1 MFCTKCGANLPDGVK
16 FCTRCGAPVGK
27 ANAVPMQRKSV
38 TRGNHQGQGYPPVR
52 KPNREKKKKRI
63 GKIVIPI
70 LLIALLAAG
79 GSVYAIKRER
89 EVNLNRYIEVAFS
102 GYDGYGTAEVSF
114 QYDKF
119 RKDHK
124 DLILNRSQ
132 MDDSLAKALDDTEN
146 GSLKNGDTLTLKGI
160 LTPGLV
166 DRSQEGRVT
175 HIIEAPDYSVTVESL
190 SETKEIDPFE
200 NVKVEYSG
208 YDGYGTIDVEKSEK
222 STAEGDGSQDWFT
235 YSCPNTGSLQNGD
248 TVTVSVKL
256 NGYGDA
262 DDFTRQNGYTLSQT
276 EKEYTVSGLTATTK
290 INPFENLEVQ
300 YDGISPALKVSV
312 NEGLLTEPVKGNV
325 TFSVENTGTLKV
337 GDTFKIQ
344 AKAGSQLVKKG
355 YALDPT
361 EKEYT
366 VKASEV
372 DKYLE
377 ATDDAD
383 LTSLND
389 QLDDFVEA
397 SLSQYVGKGSDIQ
410 CFLSTDVS
418 FSWWTTGSID
428 SIQRVTTYLANSK
441 DEQVVNDDDDTPA
454 VNRYFA
460 LYKISLTVLD
470 NYWTGG
476 YTGKKEQDI
485 SYLLVWC
492 DNVISRSDGT
502 FVWAS
507 EDSTEGNKIY
517 TDSQAHE
524 SDQVVARNVT
534 AMKGNYNVTELST
547 SGKSVNKKDKKSSA
561 AKSSKSADDAEYL
574 LPDSNTKEY
583 SASYFDGYTK
593 DELNMFINEIY
604 AKHGRKFKTDSIQ
617 KYFDSK
623 SWYQPKVEPD
633 DFDSRVKDFLNDV
646 EYKNVKTIVSVRE
659 KLSS

>member
-52 KPNREKKKKRI
+52 KPNREKKRI

-175 HIIEAPDYSVTVESL
+175 HIIEAPDYSVTVENL

-208 YDGYGTIDVEKSEK
+208 YDGYGTMDVEKSEN
-222 STAEGDGSQDWFT
+222 STAEGEGGQDWFT

-290 INPFENLEVQ
+290 IDPFENLEVQ

-344 AKAGSQLVKKG
+344 AKAGSQLAKKG

-366 VKASEV
+366 VEASEV

-383 LTSLND
+383 LTPLND

-397 SLSQYVGKGSDIQ
+397 SLSQYVGKGGQI
-410 CFLSTDVS
+410 LSILNVNFTII
-418 FSWWTTGSID
+418 FNWTTESID
-428 SIQRVTTYLANSK
+428 SIQRVAAYLANSK
-441 DEQVVNDDDDTPA
+441 EEQVTDDDEGTPV

-460 LYKISLTVLD
+460 LYKISM
-470 NYWTGG
+470 TGLG
-476 YTGKKEQDI
+476 TYKDEEQTT

-517 TDSQAHE
+517 TDSQADE

-547 SGKSVNKKDKKSSA
+547 SGKSGNQKNKKSSA
-561 AKSSKSADDAEYL
+561 SKSSKSADDAEYL

>member
-38 TRGNHQGQGYPPVR
+38 TRGNHPGQGYPPVR
-52 KPNREKKKKRI
+52 KPNREKKKNRI

-89 EVNLNRYIEVAFS
+89 EVNLDRYIEVTFS

-208 YDGYGTIDVEKSEK
+208 YDGYGTMNVEKSED
-222 STAEGDGSQDWFT
+222 SPAEGDGSQDWFT

-262 DDFTRQNGYTLSQT
+262 DDFIRQNGYTLSQT

-290 INPFENLEVQ
+290 IDPFENLEVQ

-344 AKAGSQLVKKG
+344 AKAGSQLAKKG

-366 VKASEV
+366 VEASEV

-383 LTSLND
+383 LTPLND

-397 SLSQYVGKGSDIQ
+397 SLSQYVGKDSTEF
-410 CFLSTDVS
+410 FLKTHVGVGAG
-418 FSWWTTGSID
+418 FGWTTGSID
-428 SIQRVTTYLANSK
+428 SIQQVAAYLASSK
-441 DEQVVNDDDDTPA
+441 EEQVTADDEDTP
-454 VNRYFA
+454 VMNRYFA
-460 LYKISLTVLD
+460 LYKVLLTTVD
-470 NYWTGG
+470 DFNQ
-476 YTGKKEQDI
+476 KKEQVT

-502 FVWAS
+502 FVWSS

-517 TDSQAHE
+517 TDSQADE

-547 SGKSVNKKDKKSSA
+547 SGKSGNQKNKKSSA
-561 AKSSKSADDAEYL
+561 SKSSKSADDAEYL
-574 LPDSNTKEY
+574 LPDSNTNEY

>member
-27 ANAVPMQRKSV
+27 TNAVPMQRKSV

-52 KPNREKKKKRI
+52 KLNREKKKNRI

-175 HIIEAPDYSVTVESL
+175 HIIEAPDYSVSVESL

-290 INPFENLEVQ
+290 IDPFENLEVQ

-366 VKASEV
+366 VEASEV

-383 LTSLND
+383 LTPLND

-397 SLSQYVGKGSDIQ
+397 SLSQYVGKSNQILNILNVK
-410 CFLSTDVS
+410 FTIIYN
-418 FSWWTTGSID
+418 WTTESID
-428 SIQRVTTYLANSK
+428 SIQRVAAYLANSK
-441 DEQVVNDDDDTPA
+441 EEQVTDDDEGTPV

-460 LYKISLTVLD
+460 LYKISM
-470 NYWTGG
+470 TGLG
-476 YTGKKEQDI
+476 VCKDEEQTT

-534 AMKGNYNVTELST
+534 AMKGNYNVTELSS
-547 SGKSVNKKDKKSSA
+547 SGKSVNKKDKKSSLS
-561 AKSSKSADDAEYL
+561 KSSKSSDDAEYL
-574 LPDSNTKEY
+574 LPSSDTKEY

>member
-290 INPFENLEVQ
+290 IDPFENLEVQ

-344 AKAGSQLVKKG
+344 AKAGSQLAKKG

-366 VKASEV
+366 VEASEV

-383 LTSLND
+383 LTPLND

-397 SLSQYVGKGSDIQ
+397 SLSQYVGKDSTEF
-410 CFLSTDVS
+410 FLKTHVGVGDG
-418 FSWWTTGSID
+418 FGWTTGSID
-428 SIQRVTTYLANSK
+428 SIQQVAAYLASSK
-441 DEQVVNDDDDTPA
+441 EEQVTADDEDTP
-454 VNRYFA
+454 VMNRYFA
-460 LYKISLTVLD
+460 LYKVLLTTVD
-470 NYWTGG
+470 NFNK
-476 YTGKKEQDI
+476 KKEQVT

-517 TDSQAHE
+517 TDSQADE

-547 SGKSVNKKDKKSSA
+547 SGKSGNQKNKKSSA
-561 AKSSKSADDAEYL
+561 SKSSKSADDAEYL

>member
-52 KPNREKKKKRI
+52 KPNREKKKNRI

-79 GSVYAIKRER
+79 GSIYAIKRER
-89 EVNLNRYIEVAFS
+89 EVNLDRYIEVTFS

-208 YDGYGTIDVEKSEK
+208 YDGYGTMNVEKSED
-222 STAEGDGSQDWFT
+222 SPAEGDGSQDWFT

-262 DDFTRQNGYTLSQT
+262 DDFIRQNGYTLSQT

-290 INPFENLEVQ
+290 IDPFENLEVQ

-344 AKAGSQLVKKG
+344 AKAGSQLAKKG

-366 VKASEV
+366 VEASEV

-383 LTSLND
+383 LTPLND

-397 SLSQYVGKGSDIQ
+397 SLSQYVGKDSTEF
-410 CFLSTDVS
+410 FLKTHVGVGAG
-418 FSWWTTGSID
+418 FGWTTGSID
-428 SIQRVTTYLANSK
+428 SIQQVAAYLASSK
-441 DEQVVNDDDDTPA
+441 EEQVTADDEDTP
-454 VNRYFA
+454 VMNRYFA
-460 LYKISLTVLD
+460 LYKVLLTTVD
-470 NYWTGG
+470 DFNQ
-476 YTGKKEQDI
+476 KKEQVT

-502 FVWAS
+502 FVWSS

-517 TDSQAHE
+517 TDSQADE

-547 SGKSVNKKDKKSSA
+547 SGKSGNQKNKKSSA
-561 AKSSKSADDAEYL
+561 SKSSKSADDAEYL

>member
-52 KPNREKKKKRI
+52 KPNREKKKNRI

-89 EVNLNRYIEVAFS
+89 EVNLDRYIEVTFS

-208 YDGYGTIDVEKSEK
+208 YDGYGTMNVEKSED
-222 STAEGDGSQDWFT
+222 SPAEGDGSQDWFT

-262 DDFTRQNGYTLSQT
+262 DDFIRQNGYTLSQT

-290 INPFENLEVQ
+290 IDPFENLE
-300 YDGISPALKVSV
+300 DGISPALKVSV

-344 AKAGSQLVKKG
+344 AKAGSQLAKKG

-366 VKASEV
+366 VEASEV

-383 LTSLND
+383 LTPLND

-397 SLSQYVGKGSDIQ
+397 SLSQYVGKDSTEF
-410 CFLSTDVS
+410 FLKTHVGVGAG
-418 FSWWTTGSID
+418 FGWTTGSID
-428 SIQRVTTYLANSK
+428 SIQQVAAYLASSK
-441 DEQVVNDDDDTPA
+441 EEQVTADDEDTP
-454 VNRYFA
+454 VMNRYFA
-460 LYKISLTVLD
+460 LYKVLLTTVD
-470 NYWTGG
+470 DFNQ
-476 YTGKKEQDI
+476 KKEQVT

-502 FVWAS
+502 FVWSS

-517 TDSQAHE
+517 TDSQADE

-547 SGKSVNKKDKKSSA
+547 SGKSGNQKNKKSSA
-561 AKSSKSADDAEYL
+561 SKSSKSADDAEYL

>member
-52 KPNREKKKKRI
+52 KPNREKKKNRI

-89 EVNLNRYIEVAFS
+89 EVNLDRYIEVTFS

-208 YDGYGTIDVEKSEK
+208 YDGYGTMNVEKSED
-222 STAEGDGSQDWFT
+222 SPAEGDGSQDWFT

-262 DDFTRQNGYTLSQT
+262 DDFIRQNGYTLSQT

-290 INPFENLEVQ
+290 IDPFENLEVQ

-344 AKAGSQLVKKG
+344 AKAGSQLAKKG

-366 VKASEV
+366 VEASEV

-383 LTSLND
+383 LTPLND

-397 SLSQYVGKGSDIQ
+397 SLSQYVGKDSTEF
-410 CFLSTDVS
+410 FLKTHVGVGAG
-418 FSWWTTGSID
+418 FGWTTGSID
-428 SIQRVTTYLANSK
+428 SIQQVAAYLASSK
-441 DEQVVNDDDDTPA
+441 EEQVTADDEDTP
-454 VNRYFA
+454 VMNRYFA
-460 LYKISLTVLD
+460 LYKVLLTTVD
-470 NYWTGG
+470 DFNQ
-476 YTGKKEQDI
+476 KKEQVT

-502 FVWAS
+502 FVWSS

-517 TDSQAHE
+517 TDSQADE

-547 SGKSVNKKDKKSSA
+547 SGKSGNQKNKKSSA
-561 AKSSKSADDAEYL
+561 SKSSKSADDAEYL
-574 LPDSNTKEY
+574 LPSSDTKEY
-583 SASYFDGYTK
+583 STSYFDGYTK

>member
-16 FCTRCGAPVGK
+16 FCTKCGAPVGK

-38 TRGNHQGQGYPPVR
+38 ARENHQGQGYPPVR
-52 KPNREKKKKRI
+52 KPNREKKKNRI

-89 EVNLNRYIEVAFS
+89 EVNLNSYIEVAFS

-175 HIIEAPDYSVTVESL
+175 HIIEAPDYSVTVENL

-235 YSCPNTGSLQNGD
+235 YSCPNTGSLQNGV

-290 INPFENLEVQ
+290 IDPFENLEVQ

-344 AKAGSQLVKKG
+344 AKAGSQLAKKG

-366 VKASEV
+366 VEASEV

-383 LTSLND
+383 LTPLND

-397 SLSQYVGKGSDIQ
+397 SLSQYVGKDSTEF
-410 CFLSTDVS
+410 FLKTHVGVGDG
-418 FSWWTTGSID
+418 FGWTTGSID
-428 SIQRVTTYLANSK
+428 SIQQVAAYLASSK
-441 DEQVVNDDDDTPA
+441 EEQVTADDEDTP
-454 VNRYFA
+454 VMNRYFA
-460 LYKISLTVLD
+460 LYKVLLTTVD
-470 NYWTGG
+470 NFNK
-476 YTGKKEQDI
+476 KKEQVT

-517 TDSQAHE
+517 TDSQADE

-547 SGKSVNKKDKKSSA
+547 SGKSGNQKNKKSSA
-561 AKSSKSADDAEYL
+561 SKSSKSADDAEYL
-574 LPDSNTKEY
+574 LPDSDTKEY

>member
-1 MFCTKCGANLPDGVK
+1 
-16 FCTRCGAPVGK
+16 
-27 ANAVPMQRKSV
+27 MQRKSV
-38 TRGNHQGQGYPPVR
+38 ARENHQGQGYPPVR
-52 KPNREKKKKRI
+52 KPNREKKKNRI

-89 EVNLNRYIEVAFS
+89 EVNLNSYIEVAFS

-175 HIIEAPDYSVTVESL
+175 HIIEAPDYSVTVENL

-208 YDGYGTIDVEKSEK
+208 YDGYGTMDVEKSEN
-222 STAEGDGSQDWFT
+222 SSSEGDGSQDWFI

-290 INPFENLEVQ
+290 IDPFENLEVQ

-344 AKAGSQLVKKG
+344 AKAGSQLAKKG

-366 VKASEV
+366 VEASEV

-383 LTSLND
+383 LTPLND

-397 SLSQYVGKGSDIQ
+397 SLSQYVGKDSTEF
-410 CFLSTDVS
+410 FLKTHVGVGDG
-418 FSWWTTGSID
+418 FGWTTGSID
-428 SIQRVTTYLANSK
+428 SIQQVAAYLASSK
-441 DEQVVNDDDDTPA
+441 EEQVTADDEDTP
-454 VNRYFA
+454 VMNRYFA
-460 LYKISLTVLD
+460 LYKVLLTTVD
-470 NYWTGG
+470 NFNK
-476 YTGKKEQDI
+476 KKEQVT

-517 TDSQAHE
+517 TDSQADE

-547 SGKSVNKKDKKSSA
+547 SGKSGNQKNKKSSA
-561 AKSSKSADDAEYL
+561 SKSSKSADDAEYL
-574 LPDSNTKEY
+574 LPNSDTKEY
-583 SASYFDGYTK
+583 PASYFDGYTK

-617 KYFDSK
+617 KYFESK

>member
-1 MFCTKCGANLPDGVK
+1 
-16 FCTRCGAPVGK
+16 
-27 ANAVPMQRKSV
+27 MQRKSV

-52 KPNREKKKKRI
+52 KPNREKKKNRI

-79 GSVYAIKRER
+79 GSIYAIKRER
-89 EVNLNRYIEVAFS
+89 EVNLDRYIEVTFS

-208 YDGYGTIDVEKSEK
+208 YDGYGTMNVEKSED
-222 STAEGDGSQDWFT
+222 SPAEGDGSQDWFT

-262 DDFTRQNGYTLSQT
+262 DDFIRQNGYTLSQT

-290 INPFENLEVQ
+290 IDPFENLEVQ

-344 AKAGSQLVKKG
+344 AKAGSQLAKKG

-366 VKASEV
+366 VEASEV

-383 LTSLND
+383 LTPLND

-397 SLSQYVGKGSDIQ
+397 SLSQYVGKDSTEF
-410 CFLSTDVS
+410 FLKTHVGVGAG
-418 FSWWTTGSID
+418 FGWTTGSID
-428 SIQRVTTYLANSK
+428 SIQQVAAYLASSK
-441 DEQVVNDDDDTPA
+441 EEQVTADDEDTP
-454 VNRYFA
+454 VMNRYFA
-460 LYKISLTVLD
+460 LYKVLLTTVD
-470 NYWTGG
+470 DFNQ
-476 YTGKKEQDI
+476 KKEQVT

-502 FVWAS
+502 FVWSS

-517 TDSQAHE
+517 TDSQADE

-547 SGKSVNKKDKKSSA
+547 SGKSGNQKNKKSSA
-561 AKSSKSADDAEYL
+561 SKSSKSADDAEYL

>member
-1 MFCTKCGANLPDGVK
+1 
-16 FCTRCGAPVGK
+16 
-27 ANAVPMQRKSV
+27 MQRKSV

-146 GSLKNGDTLTLKGI
+146 GSLKNGDTLMLKGI

-175 HIIEAPDYSVTVESL
+175 HIIEAPDYSVTVENL

-208 YDGYGTIDVEKSEK
+208 YDGYGTMDVEKSEN
-222 STAEGDGSQDWFT
+222 STAEGEGGQDWFT

-290 INPFENLEVQ
+290 IDPFENLEVQ

-344 AKAGSQLVKKG
+344 AKAGSQLAKKG

-366 VKASEV
+366 VEASEV

-383 LTSLND
+383 LTPLND

-397 SLSQYVGKGSDIQ
+397 SLSQYVGKGGQI
-410 CFLSTDVS
+410 LSILNVNFTII
-418 FSWWTTGSID
+418 FNWTTESID
-428 SIQRVTTYLANSK
+428 SIQRVAAYLANSK
-441 DEQVVNDDDDTPA
+441 EEQVTDDDEGTPV

-460 LYKISLTVLD
+460 LYKISM
-470 NYWTGG
+470 TGLG
-476 YTGKKEQDI
+476 TYKDEEQTT

-517 TDSQAHE
+517 TDSQADE

-547 SGKSVNKKDKKSSA
+547 SGKSGNQKNKKSSA
-561 AKSSKSADDAEYL
+561 SKSSKSADDAEYL

>member
-52 KPNREKKKKRI
+52 KPNREKKKNRI

-89 EVNLNRYIEVAFS
+89 EVNLDRYIEVTFS

-208 YDGYGTIDVEKSEK
+208 YDGYGTMNVEKSED
-222 STAEGDGSQDWFT
+222 SPAEGDGSQDWFT

-256 NGYGDA
+256 TGYGDA
-262 DDFTRQNGYTLSQT
+262 DDFIRQNGYTLSQT

-290 INPFENLEVQ
+290 IDPFENLEVQ

-344 AKAGSQLVKKG
+344 AKAGSQLAKKG

-366 VKASEV
+366 VEASEV

-383 LTSLND
+383 LTPLND

-397 SLSQYVGKGSDIQ
+397 SLSQYVGKDSTEF
-410 CFLSTDVS
+410 FLKTHVGVGAG
-418 FSWWTTGSID
+418 FGWTTGSID
-428 SIQRVTTYLANSK
+428 SIQQVAAYLASSK
-441 DEQVVNDDDDTPA
+441 EEQVTADDEDTP
-454 VNRYFA
+454 VMNRYFA
-460 LYKISLTVLD
+460 LYKVLLTTVD
-470 NYWTGG
+470 DFNQ
-476 YTGKKEQDI
+476 KKEQVT

-502 FVWAS
+502 FVWSS

-517 TDSQAHE
+517 TDSQADE

-547 SGKSVNKKDKKSSA
+547 SGKSGNQKNKKSSA
-561 AKSSKSADDAEYL
+561 SKSSKSADDAEYL

>member
-1 MFCTKCGANLPDGVK
+1 
-16 FCTRCGAPVGK
+16 
-27 ANAVPMQRKSV
+27 MQRKSV

-52 KPNREKKKKRI
+52 KPNREKKKNRI

-89 EVNLNRYIEVAFS
+89 EVNLDRYIEVTFS

-208 YDGYGTIDVEKSEK
+208 YDGYGTMNVEKSED
-222 STAEGDGSQDWFT
+222 SPAEGDGSQDWFT

-262 DDFTRQNGYTLSQT
+262 DDFIRQNGYTLSQT

-290 INPFENLEVQ
+290 IDPFENLEVQ

-344 AKAGSQLVKKG
+344 AKAGSQLAKKG

-366 VKASEV
+366 VEASEV

-383 LTSLND
+383 LTPLND

-397 SLSQYVGKGSDIQ
+397 SLSQYVGKDSTEF
-410 CFLSTDVS
+410 FLKTHVGVGAG
-418 FSWWTTGSID
+418 FGWTTGSID
-428 SIQRVTTYLANSK
+428 SIQQVAAYLASSK
-441 DEQVVNDDDDTPA
+441 EEQVTADDEDTP
-454 VNRYFA
+454 VMNRYFA
-460 LYKISLTVLD
+460 LYKVLLTTVD
-470 NYWTGG
+470 DFNQ
-476 YTGKKEQDI
+476 KKEQVT

-502 FVWAS
+502 FVWSS

-517 TDSQAHE
+517 TDSQADE

-547 SGKSVNKKDKKSSA
+547 SGKSGNQKNKKSSA
-561 AKSSKSADDAEYL
+561 SKSSKSADDAEYL

>member
-200 NVKVEYSG
+200 NVNVEYSG
-208 YDGYGTIDVEKSEK
+208 YDGYGTIDVEKSEDF
-222 STAEGDGSQDWFT
+222 TAEGDGSQDWFT

-290 INPFENLEVQ
+290 IDPFENLEVQ

-344 AKAGSQLVKKG
+344 AKAGSQLAKKG

-366 VKASEV
+366 VEASEV

-383 LTSLND
+383 LTPLND

-397 SLSQYVGKGSDIQ
+397 SLSQYVGKDSTEF
-410 CFLSTDVS
+410 FLKTHVGVGDGYG
-418 FSWWTTGSID
+418 WTTGSID
-428 SIQRVTTYLANSK
+428 SIQQVAAYLASSK
-441 DEQVVNDDDDTPA
+441 EEQVTADDEDTP
-454 VNRYFA
+454 VMNRYFA
-460 LYKISLTVLD
+460 LYKVLLTTVD
-470 NYWTGG
+470 NFNE
-476 YTGKKEQDI
+476 KKEQVT

-517 TDSQAHE
+517 TDSQADE

-534 AMKGNYNVTELST
+534 AMKGNYNVTELSS
-547 SGKSVNKKDKKSSA
+547 SGKSVNKKDKKSSLS
-561 AKSSKSADDAEYL
+561 KSSKSSDDAEYL
-574 LPDSNTKEY
+574 LPSSDTKEY

>member
-52 KPNREKKKKRI
+52 KPNREKKKNRI

-124 DLILNRSQ
+124 DLILNQSQ

-175 HIIEAPDYSVTVESL
+175 HIIEAPDYSVTVENL

-208 YDGYGTIDVEKSEK
+208 YDGYGTMDVEKSED
-222 STAEGDGSQDWFT
+222 SSSEGDGSQNWFI

-290 INPFENLEVQ
+290 IDPFENLEVQ

-344 AKAGSQLVKKG
+344 AKAGSQLAKKG

-366 VKASEV
+366 VEASEV

-377 ATDDAD
+377 ATDEVD
-383 LTSLND
+383 LTPLND

-397 SLSQYVGKGSDIQ
+397 SLSQYVGKRNQILNILNVN
-410 CFLSTDVS
+410 FTIIYN
-418 FSWWTTGSID
+418 WTTESID
-428 SIQRVTTYLANSK
+428 SIQRVAAYLANSK
-441 DEQVVNDDDDTPA
+441 EEQVTDDDEGTPV

-460 LYKISLTVLD
+460 LYKISM
-470 NYWTGG
+470 TGLG
-476 YTGKKEQDI
+476 VCKDEEQTT
-485 SYLLVWC
+485 SYLLAWC

-502 FVWAS
+502 FVWSS

-547 SGKSVNKKDKKSSA
+547 SGKSGNQKNKKSSA
-561 AKSSKSADDAEYL
+561 SKSSKSADDAEYL
-574 LPDSNTKEY
+574 LPNSDTKEY

>member
-52 KPNREKKKKRI
+52 KPNREKKKNRI

-89 EVNLNRYIEVAFS
+89 EVNLDRYIEVTFS

-208 YDGYGTIDVEKSEK
+208 YDGYGTMNVEKSED
-222 STAEGDGSQDWFT
+222 SPAEGDGSQDWFT

-256 NGYGDA
+256 NGYVDA
-262 DDFTRQNGYTLSQT
+262 DDFIRQNGYTLSQT

-290 INPFENLEVQ
+290 IDPFENLEVQ

-344 AKAGSQLVKKG
+344 AKAGSQLAKKG

-366 VKASEV
+366 VEASEV

-383 LTSLND
+383 LTPLND

-397 SLSQYVGKGSDIQ
+397 SLSQYVGKDSTEF
-410 CFLSTDVS
+410 FLKTHVGVGAG
-418 FSWWTTGSID
+418 FGWTTGSID
-428 SIQRVTTYLANSK
+428 SIQQVAAYLASSK
-441 DEQVVNDDDDTPA
+441 EEQVTADDEDTP
-454 VNRYFA
+454 VMNRYFA
-460 LYKISLTVLD
+460 LYKVLLTTVD
-470 NYWTGG
+470 DFNQ
-476 YTGKKEQDI
+476 KKEQVT

-502 FVWAS
+502 FVWSS

-517 TDSQAHE
+517 TDSQADE

-547 SGKSVNKKDKKSSA
+547 SGKSGNQKNKKSSA
-561 AKSSKSADDAEYL
+561 SKSSKSADDAEYL

>member
-89 EVNLNRYIEVAFS
+89 EVNLDRYIEVAFS

-146 GSLKNGDTLTLKGI
+146 GRLKNGDTLTLKGI

-175 HIIEAPDYSVTVESL
+175 HTIEAPDYSVTVENL

-208 YDGYGTIDVEKSEK
+208 YDGYGTMNVEKSAD
-222 STAEGDGSQDWFT
+222 SASDGDGSPDWFT
-235 YSCPNTGSLQNGD
+235 YTCPNTGSLQNGD
-248 TVTVSVKL
+248 TVAVSVKL
-256 NGYGDA
+256 NGYADA

-290 INPFENLEVQ
+290 IDPFENLEVQ

-344 AKAGSQLVKKG
+344 AKAGSQLAKKG
-355 YALDPT
+355 YALDPS

-366 VKASEV
+366 VEASEV

-383 LTSLND
+383 LTPLND

-397 SLSQYVGKGSDIQ
+397 SLSQYVGKGNQILNILNVN
-410 CFLSTDVS
+410 FTIIFNWSTE
-418 FSWWTTGSID
+418 SID
-428 SIQRVTTYLANSK
+428 SIQRVAAYLANSK
-441 DEQVVNDDDDTPA
+441 EEQVTDDDEGTPV

-460 LYKISLTVLD
+460 LYKISM
-470 NYWTGG
+470 TGLG
-476 YTGKKEQDI
+476 CYKDEEQTT

-547 SGKSVNKKDKKSSA
+547 SGKSGNQKNKKSSA
-561 AKSSKSADDAEYL
+561 SKSSKSADDAEYL

>member
-52 KPNREKKKKRI
+52 KPNREKKKNRI

-89 EVNLNRYIEVAFS
+89 EVNLDRYIEVAFS

-146 GSLKNGDTLTLKGI
+146 GRLKNGDTLTLKGI

-175 HIIEAPDYSVTVESL
+175 HTIEAPDYSVTVENL

-208 YDGYGTIDVEKSEK
+208 YDGYGTMNVEKSAD
-222 STAEGDGSQDWFT
+222 SASDGDGSPDWFT
-235 YSCPNTGSLQNGD
+235 YTCPNTGSLQNGD
-248 TVTVSVKL
+248 TVAVSVKL
-256 NGYGDA
+256 NGYADA

-290 INPFENLEVQ
+290 IDPFENLEIQ
-300 YDGISPALKVSV
+300 YDGVSPALKVSV

-344 AKAGSQLVKKG
+344 AKAGSQLAKKG

-366 VKASEV
+366 VEASEV

-377 ATDDAD
+377 ATDDVD
-383 LTSLND
+383 LTPLND

-397 SLSQYVGKGSDIQ
+397 SLNQYVGKGTALAYI
-410 CFLSTDVS
+410 LETDVDTWAWS
-418 FSWWTTGSID
+418 TESID
-428 SIQRVTTYLANSK
+428 SIQRVATYLANSK
-441 DEQVVNDDDDTPA
+441 AEQVADADDDKP
-454 VNRYFA
+454 VMNRYFA
-460 LYKISLTVLD
+460 LYKVTLTASI
-470 NYWTGG
+470 NYS
-476 YTGKKEQDI
+476 KETVQTT
-485 SYLLVWC
+485 SYLLAWC

-502 FVWAS
+502 FVWSS

-534 AMKGNYNVTELST
+534 AMKGNYNVTELSA
-547 SGKSVNKKDKKSSA
+547 SGKSGNQKNKKSSA
-561 AKSSKSADDAEYL
+561 SKSSKSADDAEYL
-574 LPDSNTKEY
+574 LPDSDTKEY
-583 SASYFDGYTK
+583 PASYFDGYTK

-617 KYFDSK
+617 KYFESK

>member
-16 FCTRCGAPVGK
+16 FCTKCGAPVGK

-38 TRGNHQGQGYPPVR
+38 ARENHQGQGYPPVR
-52 KPNREKKKKRI
+52 KPNREKKKNRI

-89 EVNLNRYIEVAFS
+89 EVNLNSYIEVAFS

-124 DLILNRSQ
+124 DLILNQSQ

-175 HIIEAPDYSVTVESL
+175 HIIEAPDYSVTVENL

-208 YDGYGTIDVEKSEK
+208 YDGYGTIDVEKSED
-222 STAEGDGSQDWFT
+222 SSSEGDGSQDWFI

-290 INPFENLEVQ
+290 IDPFENLEVQ
-300 YDGISPALKVSV
+300 YDGVSPALKVSV

-344 AKAGSQLVKKG
+344 AKAGSQLAKKG

-366 VKASEV
+366 VEASEV

-377 ATDDAD
+377 ATDDVD
-383 LTSLND
+383 LTPLND

-397 SLSQYVGKGSDIQ
+397 SLSQYVGKRNQILNILNVN
-410 CFLSTDVS
+410 FTIIYN
-418 FSWWTTGSID
+418 WTTESID
-428 SIQRVTTYLANSK
+428 SIQRVAAYLANSK
-441 DEQVVNDDDDTPA
+441 EEQVTDDDEGTPV

-460 LYKISLTVLD
+460 LYKISM
-470 NYWTGG
+470 TGLG
-476 YTGKKEQDI
+476 VCKDEEQTT
-485 SYLLVWC
+485 SYLLAWC

-502 FVWAS
+502 FVWSS

-547 SGKSVNKKDKKSSA
+547 SGKSGNQKNKKSSA
-561 AKSSKSADDAEYL
+561 SKSSKSADDAEYL
-574 LPDSNTKEY
+574 LPNSDTKEY

>member
-27 ANAVPMQRKSV
+27 ENAVPMQRKSV
-38 TRGNHQGQGYPPVR
+38 TRGNYQGQGYPPVR
-52 KPNREKKKKRI
+52 KPNREKKKNRI

-132 MDDSLAKALDDTEN
+132 MDDSLAKALDGTEN
-146 GSLKNGDTLTLKGI
+146 GSLKNGDTLMLKGI

-175 HIIEAPDYSVTVESL
+175 HIIEAPDYSVTVENL

-208 YDGYGTIDVEKSEK
+208 YDGYGTMDVEKSED
-222 STAEGDGSQDWFT
+222 STAEEEGSQDWFT

-256 NGYGDA
+256 NGYRDA

-290 INPFENLEVQ
+290 IDPFENLEVQ

-344 AKAGSQLVKKG
+344 AKAGSQLAKKG
-355 YALDPT
+355 YALDPM

-366 VKASEV
+366 VEASEV

-377 ATDDAD
+377 ATDDVD
-383 LTSLND
+383 LTPLND

-397 SLSQYVGKGSDIQ
+397 SLSQYVGKDAQI
-410 CFLSTDVS
+410 LSILNVNFTII
-418 FSWWTTGSID
+418 FNWTTESID
-428 SIQRVTTYLANSK
+428 SIQRVAAYLANSK
-441 DEQVVNDDDDTPA
+441 EEQVTDDDEGTPV

-460 LYKISLTVLD
+460 LYKISM
-470 NYWTGG
+470 TGLG
-476 YTGKKEQDI
+476 TYKDEEQTT

-547 SGKSVNKKDKKSSA
+547 SGKSGNQKNKKSSA
-561 AKSSKSADDAEYL
+561 SKSSKSADDAEYL

>member
-79 GSVYAIKRER
+79 GSVYVIKRER

-146 GSLKNGDTLTLKGI
+146 GSLKNGDTFTLKGI

-344 AKAGSQLVKKG
+344 AKAGSQLVKK
-355 YALDPT
+355 DMRW
-361 EKEYT
+361 
-366 VKASEV
+366 
-372 DKYLE
+372 
-377 ATDDAD
+377 
-383 LTSLND
+383 
-389 QLDDFVEA
+389 
-397 SLSQYVGKGSDIQ
+397 I
-410 CFLSTDVS
+410 
-418 FSWWTTGSID
+418 
-428 SIQRVTTYLANSK
+428 R
-441 DEQVVNDDDDTPA
+441 
-454 VNRYFA
+454 R
-460 LYKISLTVLD
+460 
-470 NYWTGG
+470 
-476 YTGKKEQDI
+476 
-485 SYLLVWC
+485 
-492 DNVISRSDGT
+492 R
-502 FVWAS
+502 
-507 EDSTEGNKIY
+507 
-517 TDSQAHE
+517 
-524 SDQVVARNVT
+524 RNI
-534 AMKGNYNVTELST
+534 
-547 SGKSVNKKDKKSSA
+547 
-561 AKSSKSADDAEYL
+561 
-574 LPDSNTKEY
+574 P
-583 SASYFDGYTK
+583 
-593 DELNMFINEIY
+593 
-604 AKHGRKFKTDSIQ
+604 
-617 KYFDSK
+617 
-623 SWYQPKVEPD
+623 
-633 DFDSRVKDFLNDV
+633 
-646 EYKNVKTIVSVRE
+646 
-659 KLSS
+659 

>member
-1 MFCTKCGANLPDGVK
+1 
-16 FCTRCGAPVGK
+16 
-27 ANAVPMQRKSV
+27 MQRKSV

-397 SLSQYVGKGSDIQ
+397 SLSQYVGKGNQILNILNVK
-410 CFLSTDVS
+410 FTIIYN
-418 FSWWTTGSID
+418 WTTESID
-428 SIQRVTTYLANSK
+428 SIQRVAAYLANSK
-441 DEQVVNDDDDTPA
+441 EEQVTDDDEGTPV

-460 LYKISLTVLD
+460 LYEISM
-470 NYWTGG
+470 TGLG
-476 YTGKKEQDI
+476 VCEDEEQTT

-502 FVWAS
+502 FVWSS

-517 TDSQAHE
+517 TDSQANE

-547 SGKSVNKKDKKSSA
+547 SGKSGNQKNKKSSA
-561 AKSSKSADDAEYL
+561 SKSSKSADDAEYL
-574 LPDSNTKEY
+574 LPNSDTKEY
-583 SASYFDGYTK
+583 PASYFDGYTK

-604 AKHGRKFKTDSIQ
+604 AKHGRKFKTDSMQ

>member
-1 MFCTKCGANLPDGVK
+1 MFCTKCGSNLPDGVK

-38 TRGNHQGQGYPPVR
+38 TRGNNQGQGYPPVR

-146 GSLKNGDTLTLKGI
+146 GSLKNGNILTLKGI

-175 HIIEAPDYSVTVESL
+175 HIIEAPDYSVTVENL

-208 YDGYGTIDVEKSEK
+208 YDGYGMMNVEKSED

-290 INPFENLEVQ
+290 IDPFENLEVQ

-325 TFSVENTGTLKV
+325 TFSVENTGILKV

-344 AKAGSQLVKKG
+344 AKAGSQLAKKG

-366 VKASEV
+366 VEASEV

-377 ATDDAD
+377 ATDDVD
-383 LTSLND
+383 LTPLND

-397 SLSQYVGKGSDIQ
+397 SLSQYVGKDSTEF
-410 CFLSTDVS
+410 FLKTHVGVGAG
-418 FSWWTTGSID
+418 FGWTTGSID
-428 SIQRVTTYLANSK
+428 SIQQVAAYLASSK
-441 DEQVVNDDDDTPA
+441 EEQVTADDEDTP
-454 VNRYFA
+454 VMNRYFA
-460 LYKISLTVLD
+460 LYKVLLTTVD
-470 NYWTGG
+470 NFNK
-476 YTGKKEQDI
+476 KKEQVT

-517 TDSQAHE
+517 TDSQADE

-534 AMKGNYNVTELST
+534 AMKGNYNVTELSS

-561 AKSSKSADDAEYL
+561 SKSSKSADDAEYL
-574 LPDSNTKEY
+574 LPNSDTKEY

>member
-1 MFCTKCGANLPDGVK
+1 
-16 FCTRCGAPVGK
+16 
-27 ANAVPMQRKSV
+27 MQRKSV

-52 KPNREKKKKRI
+52 KPNREKKKNRI

-290 INPFENLEVQ
+290 IDPFENLEVQ

-344 AKAGSQLVKKG
+344 AKAGSQLAKKG

-366 VKASEV
+366 VEASEV

-383 LTSLND
+383 LTPLND

-397 SLSQYVGKGSDIQ
+397 SLSQYVGKDSTEF
-410 CFLSTDVS
+410 FLKTHVGVGDG
-418 FSWWTTGSID
+418 FGWTTGSID
-428 SIQRVTTYLANSK
+428 SIQQVAAYLASSK
-441 DEQVVNDDDDTPA
+441 EEQVTADDEDTP
-454 VNRYFA
+454 VMNRYFA
-460 LYKISLTVLD
+460 LYKVLLTTVD
-470 NYWTGG
+470 NFNK
-476 YTGKKEQDI
+476 KKEQVT

-517 TDSQAHE
+517 TDSQADE

>member
-1 MFCTKCGANLPDGVK
+1 
-16 FCTRCGAPVGK
+16 
-27 ANAVPMQRKSV
+27 MQRKSV
-38 TRGNHQGQGYPPVR
+38 ARENHQGQGYPPVR
-52 KPNREKKKKRI
+52 KPNREKKKNRI

-290 INPFENLEVQ
+290 IDPFENLEVQ

-344 AKAGSQLVKKG
+344 AKAGSQLAKKG

-366 VKASEV
+366 VEASEV

-383 LTSLND
+383 LTPLND

-397 SLSQYVGKGSDIQ
+397 SLSQYVGKDSTEF
-410 CFLSTDVS
+410 FLKTHVGVGDG
-418 FSWWTTGSID
+418 FGWTTGSID
-428 SIQRVTTYLANSK
+428 SIQQVAAYLASSK
-441 DEQVVNDDDDTPA
+441 EEQVTADDEDTP
-454 VNRYFA
+454 VMNRYFA
-460 LYKISLTVLD
+460 LYKVLLTTVD
-470 NYWTGG
+470 NFNK
-476 YTGKKEQDI
+476 KKEQVT

-517 TDSQAHE
+517 TDSQADE

>member
-16 FCTRCGAPVGK
+16 FCTKCGAPVGK

-38 TRGNHQGQGYPPVR
+38 ARENHQGQGYPPVR
-52 KPNREKKKKRI
+52 KPNREKKKNRI

-89 EVNLNRYIEVAFS
+89 EVNLNSYIEVAFS

-208 YDGYGTIDVEKSEK
+208 YDGYGTIDVEKSED
-222 STAEGDGSQDWFT
+222 SSSEGDGSQDWFI

-290 INPFENLEVQ
+290 IDPFENLEVQ

-325 TFSVENTGTLKV
+325 TFSVENTGILKV

-344 AKAGSQLVKKG
+344 AKAGSQLAKKG

-366 VKASEV
+366 VEASEV

-377 ATDDAD
+377 ATDDVD
-383 LTSLND
+383 LTPLND

-397 SLSQYVGKGSDIQ
+397 SLSQYVGKDSTEF
-410 CFLSTDVS
+410 FLKTHVGVGDG
-418 FSWWTTGSID
+418 FGWTTGSID
-428 SIQRVTTYLANSK
+428 SIQQVAAYLASSK
-441 DEQVVNDDDDTPA
+441 EEQVTADDEDTP
-454 VNRYFA
+454 VMNRYFA
-460 LYKISLTVLD
+460 LYKVLLTTVD
-470 NYWTGG
+470 NFNK
-476 YTGKKEQDI
+476 KKEQVT

-517 TDSQAHE
+517 TDSQADE

-547 SGKSVNKKDKKSSA
+547 SGKSGNQKNKKSSA
-561 AKSSKSADDAEYL
+561 SKSSKSADDAEYL

>member
-27 ANAVPMQRKSV
+27 ANAVPMQRKTV

-89 EVNLNRYIEVAFS
+89 EVNLDRYIEVTFS

-208 YDGYGTIDVEKSEK
+208 YDGYGTMNVEKSED
-222 STAEGDGSQDWFT
+222 SPAEGDGSQDWFT

-262 DDFTRQNGYTLSQT
+262 DDFIRQNGYTLSQT

-290 INPFENLEVQ
+290 IDPFENLEVQ

-344 AKAGSQLVKKG
+344 AKAGSQLAKKG

-366 VKASEV
+366 VEASEV

-383 LTSLND
+383 LTPLND

-397 SLSQYVGKGSDIQ
+397 SLSQYVGKDSTEF
-410 CFLSTDVS
+410 FLKTHVGVGAG
-418 FSWWTTGSID
+418 FGWTTGSID
-428 SIQRVTTYLANSK
+428 SIQQVAAYLASSK
-441 DEQVVNDDDDTPA
+441 EEQVTADDEDTP
-454 VNRYFA
+454 VMNRYFA
-460 LYKISLTVLD
+460 LYKVLLTTVD
-470 NYWTGG
+470 DFNQ
-476 YTGKKEQDI
+476 KKEQVT

-502 FVWAS
+502 FVWSS

-517 TDSQAHE
+517 TDSQADE

-547 SGKSVNKKDKKSSA
+547 SGKSGNQKNKKSSA
-561 AKSSKSADDAEYL
+561 SKSSKSADDAEYL

>member
-52 KPNREKKKKRI
+52 KPNREKKKNRI

-89 EVNLNRYIEVAFS
+89 EVNLDRYIEVTFS

-208 YDGYGTIDVEKSEK
+208 YDGYGTMNVEKSED
-222 STAEGDGSQDWFT
+222 SPAEGDGSQDWFT

-262 DDFTRQNGYTLSQT
+262 DDFIRQNGYTLSQT

-290 INPFENLEVQ
+290 IDPFENLEVQ

-344 AKAGSQLVKKG
+344 AKAGSQLAKKG

-366 VKASEV
+366 VEASEV
-372 DKYLE
+372 DMYLE

-383 LTSLND
+383 LTPLND

-397 SLSQYVGKGSDIQ
+397 SLSQYVGKDSTEF
-410 CFLSTDVS
+410 FLKTHVGVGAG
-418 FSWWTTGSID
+418 FGWTTGSID
-428 SIQRVTTYLANSK
+428 SIQQVAAYLASSK
-441 DEQVVNDDDDTPA
+441 EEQVTADDEDTP
-454 VNRYFA
+454 VMNRYFA
-460 LYKISLTVLD
+460 LYKVLLTTVD
-470 NYWTGG
+470 DFNQ
-476 YTGKKEQDI
+476 KKEQVT

-502 FVWAS
+502 FVWSS

-517 TDSQAHE
+517 TDSQADE

-547 SGKSVNKKDKKSSA
+547 SGKSGNQKNKKSSA
-561 AKSSKSADDAEYL
+561 SKSSKSADDAEYL

>member
-16 FCTRCGAPVGK
+16 FCTKCGAPVGK

-38 TRGNHQGQGYPPVR
+38 ARENHQGQGYPPVR
-52 KPNREKKKKRI
+52 KPNREKKKNRI

-89 EVNLNRYIEVAFS
+89 EVNLNSYIEVAFS

-175 HIIEAPDYSVTVESL
+175 HIIEAPDYSVTVENL

-208 YDGYGTIDVEKSEK
+208 YDGYGTMDVEKSEN
-222 STAEGDGSQDWFT
+222 SSSEGDGSQDWFI

-290 INPFENLEVQ
+290 IDPFENLEVQ

-344 AKAGSQLVKKG
+344 AKAGSQLAKKG

-366 VKASEV
+366 VEASEV

-383 LTSLND
+383 LTPLND

-397 SLSQYVGKGSDIQ
+397 SLSQYVGKDSTEF
-410 CFLSTDVS
+410 FLKTHVGVGDG
-418 FSWWTTGSID
+418 FGWTTGSID
-428 SIQRVTTYLANSK
+428 SIQQVAAYLASSK
-441 DEQVVNDDDDTPA
+441 EEQVTADDEDTP
-454 VNRYFA
+454 VMNRYFA
-460 LYKISLTVLD
+460 LYKVLLTTVD
-470 NYWTGG
+470 NFNK
-476 YTGKKEQDI
+476 KKEQVT

-517 TDSQAHE
+517 TDSQADE

-547 SGKSVNKKDKKSSA
+547 SGKSGNQKNKKSSA
-561 AKSSKSADDAEYL
+561 SKSSKSADDAEYL
-574 LPDSNTKEY
+574 LPNSDTKEY
-583 SASYFDGYTK
+583 PASYFDGYTK

-617 KYFDSK
+617 KYFESK

>member
-1 MFCTKCGANLPDGVK
+1 
-16 FCTRCGAPVGK
+16 
-27 ANAVPMQRKSV
+27 MQRKSV

-52 KPNREKKKKRI
+52 KLNREKKKNRI

-89 EVNLNRYIEVAFS
+89 EVNLDRYIEVTFS

-208 YDGYGTIDVEKSEK
+208 YDGYGTMNVEKSED
-222 STAEGDGSQDWFT
+222 SPAEGDGSQDWFT

-262 DDFTRQNGYTLSQT
+262 DDFIRQNGYTLSQT

-290 INPFENLEVQ
+290 IDPFENLEVQ

-344 AKAGSQLVKKG
+344 AKAGSQLAKKG

-366 VKASEV
+366 VEASEV

-383 LTSLND
+383 LTPLND

-397 SLSQYVGKGSDIQ
+397 SLSQYVGKDSTEF
-410 CFLSTDVS
+410 FLKTHVGVGAG
-418 FSWWTTGSID
+418 FGWTTGSID
-428 SIQRVTTYLANSK
+428 SIQQVAAYLASSK
-441 DEQVVNDDDDTPA
+441 EEQVTADDEDTP
-454 VNRYFA
+454 VMNRYFA
-460 LYKISLTVLD
+460 LYKVLLTTVD
-470 NYWTGG
+470 DFNQ
-476 YTGKKEQDI
+476 KKEQVT

-502 FVWAS
+502 FVWSS

-517 TDSQAHE
+517 TDSQADE

-547 SGKSVNKKDKKSSA
+547 SGKSGNQKNKKSSA
-561 AKSSKSADDAEYL
+561 SKSSKSADDAEYL

>member
-1 MFCTKCGANLPDGVK
+1 
-16 FCTRCGAPVGK
+16 
-27 ANAVPMQRKSV
+27 MQRKSV

-89 EVNLNRYIEVAFS
+89 EVNLNSYIEVAFS

-208 YDGYGTIDVEKSEK
+208 YDGYGTMDVEKSED
-222 STAEGDGSQDWFT
+222 SSSEGDGSQDWFI

-290 INPFENLEVQ
+290 IDPFENLEVQ

-325 TFSVENTGTLKV
+325 TFSVENTGILKV

-344 AKAGSQLVKKG
+344 AKAGSQLAKKG

-366 VKASEV
+366 VEASEV

-377 ATDDAD
+377 ATDDVD
-383 LTSLND
+383 LTPLND

-397 SLSQYVGKGSDIQ
+397 SLSQYVGKDSTEF
-410 CFLSTDVS
+410 FLKTHVGVGDG
-418 FSWWTTGSID
+418 FGWTTGSID
-428 SIQRVTTYLANSK
+428 SIQQVAAYLASSK
-441 DEQVVNDDDDTPA
+441 EEQVTADDEDTP
-454 VNRYFA
+454 VMNRYFA
-460 LYKISLTVLD
+460 LYKVLLTTVD
-470 NYWTGG
+470 NFNK
-476 YTGKKEQDI
+476 KKEQVT

-517 TDSQAHE
+517 TDSQADE

-534 AMKGNYNVTELST
+534 AMKGNYNVTELSI
-547 SGKSVNKKDKKSSA
+547 SGKSGNQKNKKSSA
-561 AKSSKSADDAEYL
+561 SKSSKSADDAEYL

>member
-27 ANAVPMQRKSV
+27 TNAVPMQRKSV
-38 TRGNHQGQGYPPVR
+38 TRGNHQGQGCPPVR
-52 KPNREKKKKRI
+52 KPNREKKKNRI

-89 EVNLNRYIEVAFS
+89 EVNLNSYIEVAFS

-208 YDGYGTIDVEKSEK
+208 YDGYGTMDVEKSED
-222 STAEGDGSQDWFT
+222 SSSEGDGSQDWFI

-290 INPFENLEVQ
+290 IDPFENLEVQ

-325 TFSVENTGTLKV
+325 TFSVENTGILKV

-344 AKAGSQLVKKG
+344 AKAGSQLAKKG

-366 VKASEV
+366 VEASEV

-377 ATDDAD
+377 ATDDVD
-383 LTSLND
+383 LTPLND

-397 SLSQYVGKGSDIQ
+397 SLSQYVGKDSTEF
-410 CFLSTDVS
+410 FLKTHVGVGDG
-418 FSWWTTGSID
+418 FGWTTGSID
-428 SIQRVTTYLANSK
+428 SIQQVAAYLASSK
-441 DEQVVNDDDDTPA
+441 EEQVTADDEDTP
-454 VNRYFA
+454 VMNRYFA
-460 LYKISLTVLD
+460 LYKVLLTTVD
-470 NYWTGG
+470 NFNK
-476 YTGKKEQDI
+476 KKEQVT

-517 TDSQAHE
+517 TDSQADE

-534 AMKGNYNVTELST
+534 AMKGNYNVTELSI
-547 SGKSVNKKDKKSSA
+547 SGKSGNQKNKKSSA
-561 AKSSKSADDAEYL
+561 SKSSKSADDAEYL

>member
-52 KPNREKKKKRI
+52 KPNREKKKNRI

-89 EVNLNRYIEVAFS
+89 EVNLDRYIEVTFS

-208 YDGYGTIDVEKSEK
+208 YDGYGTMNVEKSED
-222 STAEGDGSQDWFT
+222 SPAEGDGSQDWFT

-262 DDFTRQNGYTLSQT
+262 DDFIRQNGYTLSQT

-290 INPFENLEVQ
+290 IDPFENLEVQ

-344 AKAGSQLVKKG
+344 AKAGSQLAKKG

-366 VKASEV
+366 VEASEV

-383 LTSLND
+383 LTPLND

-397 SLSQYVGKGSDIQ
+397 SLSQYVGKDSTEF
-410 CFLSTDVS
+410 FLKTHVGVGAG
-418 FSWWTTGSID
+418 FGWTTGSID
-428 SIQRVTTYLANSK
+428 SIQQVAAYLASSK
-441 DEQVVNDDDDTPA
+441 EEQVTADDEDTP
-454 VNRYFA
+454 VMNRYFA
-460 LYKISLTVLD
+460 LYKVLLTTVD
-470 NYWTGG
+470 DFNQ
-476 YTGKKEQDI
+476 KKEQVT

-502 FVWAS
+502 FVWSS

-517 TDSQAHE
+517 TDSQADE

-547 SGKSVNKKDKKSSA
+547 SGKSGNQKNKKSSA
-561 AKSSKSADDAEYL
+561 SKSSKSADDAEYL

>member
-27 ANAVPMQRKSV
+27 ENAVPMQRKSV
-38 TRGNHQGQGYPPVR
+38 TRGNYQGQGYPPVR
-52 KPNREKKKKRI
+52 KPNREKKKNRI

-89 EVNLNRYIEVAFS
+89 EVNLNHYIEVAFS

-146 GSLKNGDTLTLKGI
+146 GSLKNGDTLMLKGI

-175 HIIEAPDYSVTVESL
+175 HIIEAPDYSVTVENL

-208 YDGYGTIDVEKSEK
+208 YDGYGTMDVEKSED
-222 STAEGDGSQDWFT
+222 STAEEEGSQDWFT

-290 INPFENLEVQ
+290 IDPFENLEVQ

-344 AKAGSQLVKKG
+344 AKAGSQLAKKG

-366 VKASEV
+366 VEASEV

-377 ATDDAD
+377 ATDDVD
-383 LTSLND
+383 LTPLND

-397 SLSQYVGKGSDIQ
+397 SLSQYVGKDAQI
-410 CFLSTDVS
+410 LSILNVNFTII
-418 FSWWTTGSID
+418 FNWTTESID
-428 SIQRVTTYLANSK
+428 SIQRVAAYLANSK
-441 DEQVVNDDDDTPA
+441 EEQVTDDDEGTPV

-460 LYKISLTVLD
+460 LYKISM
-470 NYWTGG
+470 TGLG
-476 YTGKKEQDI
+476 TYKDEEQTT

-547 SGKSVNKKDKKSSA
+547 SGKSGNQKNKKSSA
-561 AKSSKSADDAEYL
+561 SKSSKSADDAEYL